1 MLLVSPL
8 SCPILSNVG
17 NTQSHKATE
26 LETYRERGQVKASVA
41 WLGQSRRVSVSCL
54 TRLIPVPLPR
64 CPPSQAS
71 VAAAASV
78 ASVRP
83 SVCVPFPCPPFPR
96 ARLVSPLRLLRW
108 HGQKIRSKSR
118 TVPDQS
124 PRHATLRRGEGRC
137 QAISLPC

>member
-54 TRLIPVPLPR
+54 TRLIPVPLGVPPLR
-64 CPPSQAS
+64 HPSPPPPPSPP
-71 VAAAASV
+71 
-78 ASVRP
+78 SVRP
-83 SVCVPFPCPPFPR
+83 CVPFPCPPFPR

-124 PRHATLRRGEGRC
+124 PPHATLRRGEGRC